1 MRHFRVGSKVKVSP
15 DNDNDCYNDFRG
27 KVLIVTH
34 VAKNTNDHPGYDES
48 VSPEY
53 LYDFKTK
60 DGKEVPCS
68 LYDYEL
74 IPA

>member
-1 MRHFRVGSKVKVSP
+1 MKHYKIGSKVKVSP
-15 DNDNDCYNDFRG
+15 DNDNECYNDFRD

-34 VAKNTNDHPGYDES
+34 VAKNESEHQGYDSS
-48 VSPEY
+48 VAPDY
-53 LYDFKTK
+53 LYDFETI
-60 DGKEVPCS
+60 DGESVPCS